1 METDHLKT
9 PFKMQLFDEAQVVI
23 LDAGDGTGKHNLVA
37 IVSGENKKKTAE
49 FIVRAC
55 NNHDTLVE
63 ALEELR
69 SACLEGT
76 VNDKGRYEILDQ
88 GYFDCAILKAY
99 EAIQKVKGK

>member
-55 NNHDTLVE
+55 NMHDELVGALT
-63 ALEELR
+63 ALENSLSEDSNDYPDNELYQITMHHMAYAR
-69 SACLEGT
+69 SILAKT
-76 VNDKGRYEILDQ
+76 KGE
-88 GYFDCAILKAY
+88 
-99 EAIQKVKGK
+99 